1 MTRYIQ
7 QLLGDLEDAISSAS
21 QLPEQEWYP
30 PFEDEAED
38 LQMTALQA
46 VKLERIYHIPA
57 EAFPPENLLDEAQ
70 IIELLDSIQRLWSS
84 WRICWELP
92 HELSA
97 RKSYHA
103 LRHAMLHETVTWDAT
118 MGGHLTIC
126 RFEEKGFCPFGENGG
141 YCYCRELDA
150 SVKHD
155 IAIWE
160 EHVRSQGLDP
170 YRELSE
176 EETAAFEEEMRI
188 RNERKLYGEDWLKM
202 GYSEFSAEYESED
215 EETLELELEEDSD
228 EWLERI
234 FWEGN
239 DLDHSSDATEN
250 DLDKGHDSNNLM
262 DDFDDDEDIDLP
274 LF

>member
-7 QLLGDLEDAISSAS
+7 QLLADIEEAISSAS

-30 PFEDEAED
+30 PFDEEEDE

-46 VKLERIYHIPA
+46 VKLEHIYKIPA
-57 EAFPPENLLDEAQ
+57 VAFPPEHLLDEAQ
-70 IIELLDSIQRLWSS
+70 IIEILDGLQRLLSS
-84 WRICWELP
+84 WRVYWELP
-92 HELSA
+92 NELSS
-97 RKSYHA
+97 RQSYRALHHA
-103 LRHAMLHETVTWDAT
+103 IHHETVTWDAAL
-118 MGGHLTIC
+118 GGQLKIC
-126 RFEEKGFCPFGENGG
+126 RFEDGGFCPFGQNGG
-141 YCYCRELDA
+141 YCYCKELDA

-188 RNERKLYGEDWLKM
+188 RNERKRHGDDWLKL
-202 GYSEFSAEYESED
+202 GHPDFTSEYEPDED
-215 EETLELELEEDSD
+215 ETLELELEQDSD
-228 EWLERI
+228 DWLEGL
-234 FWEGN
+234 FWEGEEGELPADAHGSGLSEEHN
-239 DLDHSSDATEN
+239 PNNSSQT
-250 DLDKGHDSNNLM
+250 
-262 DDFDDDEDIDLP
+262 DDDEEDFFLP